1 MSIQCAHGKGTLNVG
16 QGAAQVG
23 GFAADGYL
31 IAAARGSTDADGDG
45 DSAQTSAAYSR
56 P

>member
-31 IAAARGSTDADGDG
+31 IAAARGSTDGDG